1 MLEKDCGKN
10 CKARKLNR
18 EDAMDQSV
26 CTSSSSNG
34 SLCSTDSTSCWPR
47 KGIVFSPHS

>member
-18 EDAMDQSV
+18 EDAMDLFQS
-26 CTSSSSNG
+26 G
-34 SLCSTDSTSCWPR
+34 
-47 KGIVFSPHS
+47 